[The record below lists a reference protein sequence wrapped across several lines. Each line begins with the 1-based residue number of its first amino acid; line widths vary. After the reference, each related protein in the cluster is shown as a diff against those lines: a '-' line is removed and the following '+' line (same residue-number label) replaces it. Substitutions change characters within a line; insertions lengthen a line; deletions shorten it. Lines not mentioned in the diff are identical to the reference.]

1 MEDIISRAKKLS
13 TFLREKVNGLQLKH
27 CLLCLETGCATHICS
42 ACAADLTAP
51 KHPCPRC
58 GISRVAPDTAPCGRC
73 LRQPPY
79 FDASTSA
86 FDYSFPLN
94 QVIGQLKYGDKR
106 YWARA
111 LAQAALPAF
120 EQACAHISAPVL
132 VPVPMHKSKQRKRG
146 FNQAELLARS
156 LARYADVAFS
166 NKLCKRIKA
175 SPPQTGLNRKNRR
188 SNVKN
193 GFAVSSKLPQQP
205 LIIIDDVVTTGSTV
219 DELARTLKQAGA
231 LEVYVFSIARRS
243 MD

>member
-1 MEDIISRAKKLS
+1 
-13 TFLREKVNGLQLKH
+13 
-27 CLLCLETGCATHICS
+27 
-42 ACAADLTAP
+42 
-51 KHPCPRC
+51 
-58 GISRVAPDTAPCGRC
+58 
-73 LRQPPY
+73 
-79 FDASTSA
+79 
-86 FDYSFPLN
+86 
-94 QVIGQLKYGDKR
+94 
-106 YWARA
+106 
-111 LAQAALPAF
+111 
-120 EQACAHISAPVL
+120 
-132 VPVPMHKSKQRKRG
+132 MHKSKQRKRG

-156 LARYADVAFS
+156 LARYADVEFS

>member
-1 MEDIISRAKKLS
+1 M
-13 TFLREKVNGLQLKH
+13 
-27 CLLCLETGCATHICS
+27 
-42 ACAADLTAP
+42 
-51 KHPCPRC
+51 
-58 GISRVAPDTAPCGRC
+58 APDTAPCGRC